1 MITGPGPCCPGP
13 QPDPEFYGRME
24 LMTSRI
30 YLRNTISGVVED
42 YDAKTAERF
51 LKLFPHILVVV
62 DSAKP
67 EVLSGPYTIE
77 PKTSKR
83 KRITEPAPDVSD
95 VAVED
100 AVEISTED
108 KDN

>member
-1 MITGPGPCCPGP
+1 MGQEI
-13 QPDPEFYGRME
+13 FMVNLRV
-24 LMTSRI
+24 MTSRI
-30 YLRNTISGVVED
+30 YLRNTVSGVVED
-42 YDAKTAERF
+42 YDAPTAQRF
-51 LKLFPHILVVV
+51 LKLFPKILVVV

-77 PKTSKR
+77 PKTSGR

-95 VAVED
+95 VAVEEVAD
-100 AVEISTED
+100 VSAKD

>member
-13 QPDPEFYGRME
+13 QPDPEFYGRIEVMAN
-24 LMTSRI
+24 RV
-30 YLRNTISGVVED
+30 YLRNTVSGVVED

>member
-1 MITGPGPCCPGP
+1 MITGVGPCCPDP
-13 QPDPEFYGRME
+13 RFDPEIYGRIEVMAN
-24 LMTSRI
+24 RV
-30 YLRNTISGVVED
+30 YLRNTVSGVVED
-42 YDAKTAERF
+42 YDAPTAQRF

-62 DSAKP
+62 DSSKN
-67 EVLSGPYTIE
+67 EVLSQPYTVE
-77 PKTSKR
+77 PKTSRR

-100 AVEISTED
+100 AVETSAKD